1 MRVGI
6 LTQYYPP
13 EIGAPQARL
22 SELAARL
29 RDHGHEVVVLSAMP
43 NYPRG
48 RIYDGYGGLSSR
60 EDRDGV
66 TVVRSW
72 VWPTLSTAVLPR
84 TASYFSFVLSSLVV
98 GGRRLPRLDVLITE
112 SPPLLLGLTG
122 FALSRLKTSAVGFQ
136 RRQSLARERR
146 RARSSERHLQGD
158 PPRVCVGG
166 ILLPSGVEG
175 SPVRA
180 TGSGRASPVA
190 SRP

>member
-29 RDHGHEVVVLSAMP
+29 RDRGHEVVVLSAMP

-60 EDRDGV
+60 EDQDGV

-72 VWPTLSTAVLPR
+72 VWPAK
-84 TASYFSFVLSSLVV
+84 
-98 GGRRLPRLDVLITE
+98 
-112 SPPLLLGLTG
+112 G
-122 FALSRLKTSAVGFQ
+122 FWWMR
-136 RRQSLARERR
+136 
-146 RARSSERHLQGD
+146 
-158 PPRVCVGG
+158 
-166 ILLPSGVEG
+166 PSGWR
-175 SPVRA
+175 SKKQP
-180 TGSGRASPVA
+180 
-190 SRP
+190 